1 MASSFL
7 VFLSVVKLTKGVSG
21 PPMPPNPI
29 LNIAPFLEEG
39 REAELAGIMT
49 DLHPADIAEALSPLD
64 MEDTIKV
71 MSLLDIQQAADVLI
85 ELSESSRDH
94 VAQSLPTEQLTK
106 LVAEM
111 DSDDAADIVGDLDG
125 QTAQEV
131 LSAIDSED
139 SEDVRRLL
147 MYDEETAGGL
157 MQVELVSVQETD
169 KVSEV
174 IEKIRELREEV
185 EHFEIVFVVDRNKG
199 LKGVVSLRD
208 LVLAQP
214 DVVVSELTQN
224 PGLVVMVDEDQE
236 AVAQKFQKYDVRVAA
251 VVNSQNRLLGR
262 ITVDDIIDVLHE
274 ETDQDFYRLAGSSE
288 EEIYTSG
295 ALRTAALRL
304 PWLLFNLCGGFIT
317 SMILTHFEASLL
329 KTVALVT
336 FVPMVMSLSGAVGS
350 QSATITVRGLAMGRI
365 GPGQILKSLFKEQ
378 KVTAF
383 MSLTFGLTIALISGT
398 VHGTLRLGLAVG
410 LSISVAILV
419 SAFLGAV
426 TPVFFRTIH
435 IDPALASG
443 PVVTSTNDVVSLLI
457 YTIIGTSIA

>member
-1 MASSFL
+1 MN
-7 VFLSVVKLTKGVSG
+7 
-21 PPMPPNPI
+21 PNPL
-29 LNIAPFLEEG
+29 LNIAPLLEEN
-39 REAELAGIMT
+39 RDDELASILSS
-49 DLHPADIAEALSPLD
+49 LHPADIAEALSPLD
-64 MEDTIKV
+64 MEDTITV
-71 MSLLDIQQAADVLI
+71 MSLLDIQQAADVLV

-94 VAQSLPTEQLTK
+94 VAQGLPTEQLTK

-157 MQVELVSVQETD
+157 MQIELISVQETD
-169 KVSEV
+169 QVSQV
-174 IEKIRELREEV
+174 IEKIREQSEEV
-185 EHFEIVFVVDRNKG
+185 ADFEIIFVVDRNQG
-199 LKGVVSLRD
+199 LRGVVSLKD
-208 LVLAQP
+208 LVLARPQTTIT
-214 DVVVSELTQN
+214 SLIQS
-224 PGLVVMVDEDQE
+224 PGLVVRVDEDQE
-236 AVAQKFQKYDVRVAA
+236 AVAQKFQKYDVRAAA
-251 VVNSQNRLLGR
+251 VVDSQNRLLGR

-274 ETDQDFYRLAGSSE
+274 ETDKDFYRLAGSSE

-295 ALRTAALRL
+295 ALKTAALRL
-304 PWLLFNLCGGFIT
+304 PWLLFNLGGGFIT
-317 SMILTHFEASLL
+317 SLILTHFEASLL

-365 GPGQILKSLFKEQ
+365 ASGQLLKSLFKEQ

-383 MSLTFGLTIALISGT
+383 MALAFGAAIALVSGS
-398 VHGTLRLGLAVG
+398 VHGALRLGLAVG

-426 TPVFFRTIH
+426 TPVFFRTVR

-443 PVVTSTNDVVSLLI
+443 PVVTSINDVVSLLI